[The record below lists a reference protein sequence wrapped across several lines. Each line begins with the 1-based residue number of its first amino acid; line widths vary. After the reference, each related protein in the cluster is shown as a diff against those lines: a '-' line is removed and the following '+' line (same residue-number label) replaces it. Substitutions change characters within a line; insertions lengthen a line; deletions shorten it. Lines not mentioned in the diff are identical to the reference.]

1 MSTVTCRIG
10 SDMASLNGFK
20 ALVTFFREAEH
31 AFTTA
36 ALLGMGL
43 LPILELFLRTF
54 CNTGIPGTSG
64 YVQNLTMGWFSW
76 SDGCLEGETSS
87 QPLEWRGIHDAPLP
101 RVG

>member
-1 MSTVTCRIG
+1 
-10 SDMASLNGFK
+10 MASLNGFK

-43 LPILELFLRTF
+43 LCLFLELFLQKSFF

-64 YVQNLTMGWFSW
+64 FCPKSHSMGWFSW

-87 QPLEWRGIHDAPLP
+87 EPLEWRGIHDAPLP